1 MAVTDDLPGPSRAGQ
16 PGYRREITAEPAEPI
31 IGQPGEPLP
40 PHAVVT
46 GPQTAGLHPDPDV
59 ARRPGPECRDSA
71 GIMDADRTARA
82 LGRRREQVEAAV
94 REQAAREAQL
104 GEWARQQTAR
114 PAAAGGPQ
122 LAGAAL
128 NAETG
133 RLAEAYPEPRWTGR
147 APELEASASV
157 ADACE
162 QLAWA
167 AGEREHP
174 PEPADA
180 LEPGPPLAREEEI
193 AELTANGWYS
203 APVEE
208 VAAPGDEPGVDAARW
223 VPGQE
228 RDELE
233 VAGELLSRHAA
244 EAADALGGER
254 HATAYERFAQRVHD
268 PELLGLARQVTRNAR
283 ADRRTATKNAYLAAA
298 SLQRSALGP
307 EPEDTGGSR
316 KRGADYIG
324 WSPDVTSP
332 RQTTNSRLADQ

>member
-31 IGQPGEPLP
+31 IRQPGEPLP
-40 PHAVVT
+40 PHAIVT
-46 GPQTAGLHPDPDV
+46 GPQTARLHPDPDV

-71 GIMDADRTARA
+71 GIMDADRAARA
-82 LGRRREQVEAAV
+82 LGRRREHVEAAV

-104 GEWARQQTAR
+104 GEWARQETAR
-114 PAAAGGPQ
+114 QADAGGPQ

-128 NAETG
+128 DAETG

-147 APELEASASV
+147 APGLEASASV
-157 ADACE
+157 ADAWE
-162 QLAWA
+162 QRAWA

-180 LEPGPPLAREEEI
+180 LEPGPPRTREEEI

-228 RDELE
+228 RDQLE
-233 VAGELLSRHAA
+233 VAGELLRRHAA
-244 EAADALGGER
+244 EAADAFRRER

-268 PELLGLARQVTRNAR
+268 PELLELARDIARNAR
-283 ADRRTATKNAYLAAA
+283 TDRRTATKDAYLAAA

-307 EPEDTGGSR
+307 EPEDTGGFYQ
-316 KRGADYIG
+316 RGADYIG

-332 RQTTNSRLADQ
+332 TAEHQLEAG